1 MKHKILESIK
11 SRLKTE
17 VSPRN
22 PIKYLLQLKVEDYID
37 NVISVVYLYTR
48 PKKGPNK
55 NSIFFTEV
63 IAAVG
68 HNVRGKYKLR
78 RDSALAAKT
87 GAFILYTFEELGYI
101 ELTLGQGSKG
111 HGTYIVKVLDD
122 DGICNLW
129 NNLDPS
135 QIEKLPSETPY
146 ADWTS
151 AKHESGMWLIKTQNK
166 DVLEAI
172 SPETHPI
179 LFDCVNRAQRVGWK
193 INEDLFN
200 IHAWALRNKTEA
212 FSDIWELQNLEAR
225 ATKLREA
232 KAIGDIAKRFL
243 NKTFYHLY
251 YYDFRGRKYVA
262 TAYLHEQGSDLARGL
277 LLRADRKKIGAE
289 GFFWLMVSIASSW
302 AGDAGR
308 EDGAK
313 TDKIPLEDRYLW
325 SKDNE
330 EILLSYAESPKVNQ
344 GWMKA
349 DKPWQFLASCL
360 ELMKLRIWQV
370 SVYDKFKEFFN
381 EYDYESSLEV
391 YVDGSNNGSQHLSAL
406 TKDEVIAP
414 HVNLVPLELP
424 GDLYRYVGDHVWKHL
439 EEELSLMDK
448 EEIKDCEKFIDN
460 LIELKKQI
468 NATEPKS
475 DLRKQLVEQIKSF
488 KDDNQYLLSISAP
501 VFWYRIKDAKHKRK
515 IVKRNTMTIPYGGTA
530 YGLGQQVIDDARKH
544 NIDLLLYMEHRW
556 GAYLGREVFNDC
568 RVSLEKPMQL
578 LNVFENAGK
587 KAEKEGK
594 FLSWQVPVTNFPVV
608 QNYTE
613 GIVKKIWIQY
623 GPPIGERNSTGY
635 YQNTLQLSIC
645 FIEDVRPS
653 KGKQSQGAS
662 PNIIH
667 SLDAAHLAMSVHK
680 SPFPVTTIHDSF
692 GCLLADMPVLFTLLR
707 ETFVELYEADPLTSI
722 MKQIGGDISQVKL
735 GNLDLTLILR
745 SEYCFS

>member
-1 MKHKILESIK
+1 MKQKVIQSLSE
-11 SRLKTE
+11 RLKVE

-22 PIKYLLQLKVEDYID
+22 PIKYLLQFKVEDYID
-37 NVISVVYLYTR
+37 NVISIVYLYTR
-48 PKKGPNK
+48 PKRGPNR

-63 IAAVG
+63 IAAIG
-68 HNVRGKYKLR
+68 HNIRGKFKLR

-87 GAFILYTFEELGYI
+87 GAFILYTFEELGY
-101 ELTLGQGSKG
+101 LQVLLGQGSKG
-111 HGTYIVKVLDD
+111 HGTYIVQVLND

-129 NNLDPS
+129 NNLDAS
-135 QIEKLPSETPY
+135 QIEKLPSEKPY
-146 ADWTS
+146 APWTS
-151 AKHESGMWLIKTQNK
+151 AKHETGLWLIKTQNK
-166 DVLEAI
+166 DVLDAI
-172 SPETHPI
+172 SPDTHPY
-179 LFDCVNRAQRVGWK
+179 LFKCVNIAQEVGWT
-193 INEDLFN
+193 INEDLYN

-225 ATKLREA
+225 TTKLREA
-232 KAIGDIAKRFL
+232 KTIGSMAKRFL

-277 LLRADRKKIGAE
+277 LLRKDKKAIGKD

-302 AGDAGR
+302 ANDAGR

-313 TDKIPLEDRYLW
+313 TDKIPLKDRYLW
-325 SKDNE
+325 SLDNE

-349 DKPWQFLASCL
+349 DKPWQFLASCI
-360 ELMKLRIWQV
+360 ELAKLRIWQSTV
-370 SVYDKFKEFFN
+370 VDNINDFE
-381 EYDYESSLEV
+381 YESSLEV

-406 TKDEVIAP
+406 TKDEIIAP
-414 HVNLVPLELP
+414 HVNLVPLDLP
-424 GDLYRYVGDHVWKHL
+424 GDLYRYVGDHVWNHL
-439 EEELSLMDK
+439 EQELALMEK
-448 EEIKDCEKFIDN
+448 EEVKDCEKFIDN

-475 DLRKQLVEQIKSF
+475 DLRKQLVEQIKAF

-568 RVSLEKPMQL
+568 KTSLERPMQL
-578 LNVFENAGK
+578 LKVFEEAGK
-587 KAEKEGK
+587 KAEKDNR
-594 FLSWQVPVTNFPVV
+594 FLSWTVPVTNFPVV

-613 GIVKKIWIQY
+613 GTVKKIWVQY
-623 GPPIGERNSTGY
+623 GPPAGERSSTGY
-635 YQNTLQLSIC
+635 YQNTLQLQIC
-645 FIEDVRPS
+645 FIEDVKPS

-667 SLDAAHLAMSVHK
+667 SLDAAHLAMSVCK
-680 SPFPVTTIHDSF
+680 APFPITTIHDSF
-692 GCLLADMPVLFTLLR
+692 GCLLADMPVLFKLLR
-707 ETFVELYEADPLTSI
+707 ETFVELYKTDPLSSI
-722 MKQIGGDISQVKL
+722 IADIGGDIGQVKF
-735 GNLDLTLILR
+735 GNLDLTLILD